1 MRRQQPTNFSF
12 TLRLS
17 VLILCTNFKIICNHR
32 KRGCMPCAYMTWWR
46 WRSIYRTCKIIPVD
60 YFLLWHYL
68 FAIDSK
74 GALEIIIIRPCIDT
88 RARKI
93 FNAVVISI
101 CNRVFFSICWTLNAN
116 TTTTDI
122 YPNDGGKIYTECAP
136 SYEKDDLFQP
146 LVLFFLFIVWLKFIP
161 WFSQRRNLIGSHLNC
176 CHLNEKPF
184 VDRYT

>member
-1 MRRQQPTNFSF
+1 M
-12 TLRLS
+12 L
-17 VLILCTNFKIICNHR
+17 
-32 KRGCMPCAYMTWWR
+32 CAYMTWWR

-93 FNAVVISI
+93 FNVVVISI
-101 CNRVFFSICWTLNAN
+101 CNRVFFPICWTLNAN

-122 YPNDGGKIYTECAP
+122 YTNDGGKNLYWMCTMVWKRRFDSATCTVFSIHCLSKIHTVIFAAMKFNRFTSELLSLEWETFRRSINIKLKYDFKKSEI
-136 SYEKDDLFQP
+136 FQYC
-146 LVLFFLFIVWLKFIP
+146 FLF
-161 WFSQRRNLIGSHLNC
+161 LILNWT
-176 CHLNEKPF
+176 NKN
-184 VDRYT
+184 